1 MALTLYTVHGS
12 HPCAAVAKALQMKGL
27 EYRVIEWPPPLHPA
41 MQTLLF
47 GKRTVPALRNGAEKI
62 SGTREILLRLDE
74 MVPEP
79 AMFPA
84 DHDER
89 LRVDEAERW
98 GDQFQQVARDLIWVG
113 FSHRP
118 GALVSYSEHSRLPLP
133 PPVVRLVAP
142 GAAQATRILN
152 RTNDRVALKR
162 LKELPGQVERI
173 DGWIEA
179 GTIGDV
185 GHPNAADLQIFS
197 TLRLLYTMADL
208 RPLLEGKRATV
219 LALELFPQW
228 DGEMPAGAL
237 PSAA

>member
-1 MALTLYTVHGS
+1 MALTLYVVHGS
-12 HPCAAVAKALQMKGL
+12 HPCAAVAKALDMKGL
-27 EYRVIEWPPPLHPA
+27 EFRVVEWPPPLHPV
-41 MQTLLF
+41 MQKLVF
-47 GKRTVPALRNGAEKI
+47 GKRTVPALRNGVEKI

-79 AMFPA
+79 AMFPT
-84 DHDER
+84 DHAAR

-133 PPVVRLVAP
+133 APVVRLVAP
-142 GAAQATRILN
+142 GAAQATRVLN
-152 RTNDRVALKR
+152 RTSDKVARKR
-162 LKELPGQVERI
+162 LRELPGQLDRI
-173 DGWIEA
+173 EGWMQD
-179 GTIGDV
+179 GTIGDP

-197 TLRLLYTMADL
+197 TLRLLETIADL
-208 RPLLEGKRATV
+208 RPLLDGRRATAV
-219 LALELFPQW
+219 ALELFPEW

-237 PSAA
+237 PAAD